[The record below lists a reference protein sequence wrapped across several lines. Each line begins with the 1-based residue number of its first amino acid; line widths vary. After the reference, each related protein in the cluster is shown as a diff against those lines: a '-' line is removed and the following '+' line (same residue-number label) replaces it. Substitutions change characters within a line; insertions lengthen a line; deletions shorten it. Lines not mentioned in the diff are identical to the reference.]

1 VRGDFYSP
9 RRNLPV
15 EVSETQTCLVSKA
28 RYVRQPSLEPGLGTG
43 HVRCLAL
50 TRVRAE
56 EPDMSGTGTGYV
68 QKVLL

>member
-1 VRGDFYSP
+1 
-9 RRNLPV
+9 
-15 EVSETQTCLVSKA
+15 VSEVGHVQN
-28 RYVRQPSLEPGLGTG
+28 PSLEPGLSTG